1 MQIFLKCNMQNLVKS
16 SEKGVCLGEC
26 SQVRSEKSR
35 KSIKGERRVEEEM
48 HIVEGRKEMG
58 LGG

>member
-1 MQIFLKCNMQNLVKS
+1 
-16 SEKGVCLGEC
+16 
-26 SQVRSEKSR
+26 VRSEKSR